1 MWNMPAEEGAVRRGF
16 TIVLTALFL
25 AAAVHASDPKDKKND
40 PNQIG
45 DRNVGK
51 CLNFYSVEKE
61 IALGKQLSE
70 EVARQSKIL
79 DDAIVSEYINRLGQ
93 NLARNSDAKV
103 PFTFRVVDDPGLNA
117 FALPGGFIFVNT
129 GLIKIAD
136 EEDELAAAIA
146 HEIAHVAARHL
157 TCRATQNQL
166 ARMGTIPIGVI
177 LGGWGGYAARQ
188 VANAVLPMTFLS
200 FSRHDESEADF
211 LGVQY
216 MWAAGYDP
224 TGAISIFEKLESL
237 QRSQPGAV
245 ARLLS
250 THPMDADRI
259 ARTEKEINAILP
271 AKPEYIVTTSDYKQM
286 RDRLMAHDSHSK
298 PVDPNRPVLRRAPDV
313 VNDPQAED
321 SRPTLK
327 RHDQLN

>member
-1 MWNMPAEEGAVRRGF
+1 MRPSLIFILIAV
-16 TIVLTALFL
+16 LSAATAF
-25 AAAVHASDPKDKKND
+25 AGDDPKKKND

-45 DRNVGK
+45 DRDVGK

-61 IALGKQLSE
+61 MALGKQLSE
-70 EVARQSKIL
+70 EVARQAKIV
-79 DDAIVSEYINRLGQ
+79 DDPIVAEYVNRLGQ
-93 NLARNSDAKV
+93 NLARHSDAKV
-103 PFTFRVVDDPGLNA
+103 PFSFKVVEDDNLNA
-117 FALPGGFIFVNT
+117 FALPGGYIFVHT

-166 ARMGTIPIGVI
+166 ARMGSLIPGVL
-177 LGGWGGYAARQ
+177 LGGLGGYAARQ
-188 VANAVLPMTFLS
+188 AANAAIPMTFLS
-200 FSRHDESEADF
+200 FTRHDESEADY

-224 TGAISIFEKLESL
+224 NGAISIFEKMELM
-237 QRSQPGAV
+237 QRSQPGAI
-245 ARLLS
+245 ARLL
-250 THPMDADRI
+250 TDHPMDADRI
-259 ARTEKEINAILP
+259 AQTEKEIGAILP
-271 AKPEYIVTTSDYKQM
+271 SKPDYIVTTSGYKEM
-286 RDRLMAHDSHSK
+286 RDRLLKLDIRKKVLDPTK
-298 PVDPNRPVLRRAPDV
+298 PQLRRSPDAT
-313 VNDPQAED
+313 DD